1 MTFAFACIF
10 FHKATRL
17 LAFGPFSF
25 SMGLVFFKFSHG
37 RSLFDEHAKRP
48 SLANLM
54 AGLEPTKILSAVKRA
69 RGDDFGDA
77 NWNTKKL
84 GGFLCS
90 RWDVYCVF
98 RIPLQHPAAD
108 LEATQ
113 ILPHMPVDI
122 APEHRL
128 RPAFLGFPPNKC
140 YILR

>member
-10 FHKATRL
+10 YHKATRL

-54 AGLEPTKILSAVKRA
+54 AGLELTKILSAVKRA

-77 NWNTKKL
+77 NWNTRSSEVSFAQ
-84 GGFLCS
+84 GGMYIVFSESLCNTQ
-90 RWDVYCVF
+90 
-98 RIPLQHPAAD
+98 LQTSKQRKFCH
-108 LEATQ
+108 TC
-113 ILPHMPVDI
+113 
-122 APEHRL
+122 R
-128 RPAFLGFPPNKC
+128 
-140 YILR
+140 